1 MTPFFPVQSFGKHM
15 IFRGIW
21 SFFGWGAPPQ
31 QVGAQSPAPTE
42 PAAQAAPVTVE
53 SALQI
58 STVFAA
64 TRLIAETVASL
75 PFDLYEKTPEGRI
88 PSSLSLRKVLTR
100 RPNRYQT
107 RVEFWESIVFNLV
120 LSGNSYCVITR
131 VGKEIV
137 SLLPVSSSQVIPE
150 VIPKDGTIIYRVSN
164 ATGEKIYQANEIWH
178 IKLFGNGIVGLSPL
192 AHAAQSV
199 SVSQAAAGKCAEVY
213 ENGAKRA
220 GILSTD
226 RIMTEDQRKRAREN
240 FYDITS
246 GANSRL
252 FILEAD
258 IKYHP
263 TSMSPEELELLD
275 ALRYQVEDIGR
286 FFGVPSI
293 LLNQTVGQSSL
304 GSNVNEI
311 LAAFY
316 KLNLRPYLEKIEES
330 ILRWLVP
337 DDSKEFEAE
346 FDFDALLRA
355 DTATRLE
362 AWGRAIQ
369 TGQLTPNEARVLEG
383 HAPLDGGD
391 SLMIQSGTVPITS
404 IGVQK

>member
-1 MTPFFPVQSFGKHM
+1 MTPFFLIQSFGNSM
-15 IFRGIW
+15 IFRSIW
-21 SFFGWGAPPQ
+21 SFFGWGAPPSQ
-31 QVGAQSPAPTE
+31 AGAQSPAPTDL
-42 PAAQAAPVTVE
+42 AAQATPVTVE

-88 PSSLSLRKVLTR
+88 PSGLSLRKVLTR

-120 LSGNSYCVITR
+120 LSGNACCVITR
-131 VGKEIV
+131 VGREIA

-150 VIPKDGTIIYRVSN
+150 VTLDGTVIYKISN

-178 IKLFGNGIVGLSPL
+178 IKLFGNGVVGLSPL

-213 ENGAKRA
+213 ANGAKRA
-220 GILSTD
+220 GILTSD
-226 RIMTEDQRKRAREN
+226 RIMTDAQRAKAREN
-240 FYDITS
+240 FYDLSS

-258 IKYHP
+258 LKFQP

-337 DDSKEFEAE
+337 DDGKEYEAE

-369 TGQLTPNEARVLEG
+369 TGQLTPNEARMLEG
-383 HAPLDGGD
+383 HAPLEGGD
-391 SLMIQSGTVPITS
+391 LLMIQSGTVPITS
-404 IGVQK
+404 IGAQK

>member
-1 MTPFFPVQSFGKHM
+1 MTD
-15 IFRGIW
+15 
-21 SFFGWGAPPQ
+21 
-31 QVGAQSPAPTE
+31 AQRA
-42 PAAQAAPVTVE
+42 
-53 SALQI
+53 
-58 STVFAA
+58 
-64 TRLIAETVASL
+64 
-75 PFDLYEKTPEGRI
+75 KT
-88 PSSLSLRKVLTR
+88 
-100 RPNRYQT
+100 
-107 RVEFWESIVFNLV
+107 
-120 LSGNSYCVITR
+120 
-131 VGKEIV
+131 
-137 SLLPVSSSQVIPE
+137 
-150 VIPKDGTIIYRVSN
+150 
-164 ATGEKIYQANEIWH
+164 
-178 IKLFGNGIVGLSPL
+178 
-192 AHAAQSV
+192 
-199 SVSQAAAGKCAEVY
+199 
-213 ENGAKRA
+213 
-220 GILSTD
+220 
-226 RIMTEDQRKRAREN
+226 REN
-240 FYDITS
+240 FYDLSS

-258 IKYHP
+258 LKFQP

-337 DDSKEFEAE
+337 DDGKEYEAE

-369 TGQLTPNEARVLEG
+369 TGQLTPNEARILEG
-383 HAPLDGGD
+383 HAPLEGGN

-404 IGVQK
+404 IGAQND